1 MFKQLTLVLISL
13 ISITSTL
20 GQVLPKKL
28 KKEVPK
34 LEAYFISGNYYKG
47 LSVIDNV
54 LDFYDSQAGKDAE
67 VASAN
72 YYEMKASYLL
82 ALGHPINEALELIE
96 KGIKKAGSKGKDT
109 YEYTEAHISA
119 TQVLLTH
126 NYVRNA
132 NDYFKVAE
140 KLVKDINKDKLKH
153 QLIKTEANLL
163 FKQGYYNKAYTIAR
177 SITGDIK
184 NSISKYYEYKDPK
197 TGKIKKKKHKKPEY
211 VKLQRQLANHLNFI
225 GEILLEQGAIKASD
239 SALKVAERWIES
251 EIGKKDISYVDNQ
264 YLRGLQFYYLEKYP
278 EAIKLFLSASSY
290 KSKSKYGYSYQPQTP
305 FYYNLLSKTTEC
317 YWYENKDE
325 DVRGKR
331 NQFYSDTKRYF
342 GKENTFNVRIDFLD
356 INRYLIKTSFLEAKE
371 LLESLIAEGKI
382 DRQHPLYIEYLRFA
396 IKIYANLD
404 ETSKAKEAQK
414 RLLQIEAKL
423 YPDNCPIVHLEQINK
438 AVLQIQYDNNIEEAG
453 KLFENSYLKIYLTE
467 YHPTHYSYL
476 DYSNSYA
483 KYLELKEQYQEAL
496 AQLKIGFDVAEKY
509 YDFKKT
515 DRLAIQATKLA
526 QMNFNIGNMLEAET
540 YSKVCKKVYGITENK
555 KKTSL
560 ADYLVFLG
568 KYNLLIGNLSKAET
582 NFKEAHE
589 LLWESEKE
597 KKKKFRKDIDIS
609 EFTSLYL
616 AKGEYSKLE
625 SELNKAIKYKEEVFG
640 LDHRVLLNTTKN
652 ITDLYI
658 RIGEFTKA
666 GKNIQRS
673 LTIAENAFG
682 KNSINYMNCLVLQA
696 KLYAAL
702 GNYLEA
708 IKIYDQ
714 ILIKQESFY
723 GTRNNI
729 YVAET
734 LTGLALSKLLNGS
747 KTEEVYNL
755 LVEAALI
762 AQEFNR
768 GDISN
773 RVRESPKYAE
783 ALKNL
788 AYYHIETNH
797 LEKALELINK
807 AEGIYLSL
815 DIDKNNEQIAN
826 IEILKGEVYKKQGN
840 LDLAIK
846 SFDSA
851 KSKYKSKFSKDHP
864 EYVYALSKLGQIYYI
879 KKDHDKAIDI
889 LNETTTYYLKFIDNY
904 FTWLSESE
912 KSKFWRKIKN
922 DFEFYNTLAF
932 KYKDNDNKLINNVYN
947 FTLSTKA
954 LLLNSSIQLRQAIV
968 NSNDQI
974 LIEQFNNWVA
984 LREELTAKLS
994 YTDDQL
1000 KELGE
1005 KTKEDLEKEINTI
1018 EKELSEKSIAF
1029 SENNKKSKK
1038 KNQSITWQNVQDHLE
1053 ENEYAVEIVRYRFY
1067 EDNFSDSVIY
1077 AAMIISP
1084 ETKKVPDVVMLPNGA
1099 QLEKKY
1105 IKYYQNTT
1113 KHHLQDLVTY
1123 EQYWAPIKAKIPDGA
1138 TVYLSVEGVYN
1149 ELNVESLMNTK
1160 TGNYVLEENTLVHL
1174 SNTKD
1179 LIESKTQTKT
1189 QSPTT
1194 FASNNAT
1201 LIGNPSF
1208 YVANDENKTHIN
1220 SSENQSI
1227 KQLPGAEK
1235 EINLIEELL
1244 KQKGWET
1251 NVLMYADASED
1262 AVKEMKSPR
1271 VLHFATH
1278 GFFYADDKI
1287 ENTNSGLED
1296 KRAVINPLLKSGL
1309 LMKNAGDIIA
1319 TKDIYDFNSESGI
1332 LTAYEAMN
1340 LDLSNTE
1347 MVVLSAC
1354 ETGLGDIQ
1362 IGEGVF
1368 GLQRAFIVAGAKT
1381 VIMSLF
1387 KVSDE
1392 VTMRLM
1398 DTFYKKWIELGDKHL
1413 AFIEAKKEVK
1423 KEYPDRIYWGAF
1435 VMIGNK

>member
-1 MFKQLTLVLISL
+1 MFKQLTLVFIYF
-13 ISITSTL
+13 ICCTL
-20 GQVLPKKL
+20 CFGQELPKKL
-28 KKEVPK
+28 KKEVPN
-34 LEAYFISGNYYKG
+34 LESYFISGNYYKG

-54 LDFYDSQAGKDAE
+54 IDFYDAQVGKDADL
-67 VASAN
+67 ASAN
-72 YYEMKASYLL
+72 YYEMKANFLL
-82 ALGHPINEALELIE
+82 ALGHPISEAMDLIE
-96 KGIKKAGSKGKDT
+96 KGVAKSSSKGTDA

-119 TQVLLTH
+119 AQVLLTH
-126 NYVRNA
+126 NYVRQA
-132 NDYFKVAE
+132 NEFYNKAE
-140 KLVKDINKDKLKH
+140 VLVNDIDKDKLRYELKRA
-153 QLIKTEANLL
+153 QAKLL
-163 FKQGYYNKAYTIAR
+163 FKQGYYNDAYTLAR
-177 SITGDIK
+177 SLTGDIK
-184 NSISKYYEYKDPK
+184 NTISKYYEYKDPK
-197 TGKIKKKKHKKPEY
+197 TGKIKKKKYKKPEY
-211 VKLQRQLANHLNFI
+211 IKLQRQLANHLNFI

-239 SALKVAERWIES
+239 SALKVAEKWIEN
-251 EIGKKDISYVDNQ
+251 EIGKKDIAYVDNQ
-264 YLRGLQFYYLEKYP
+264 YLRGLQSFYLEQYP
-278 EAIKLFLSASSY
+278 EAIKSFLIASSY
-290 KSKSKYGYSYQPQTP
+290 ISKSKYGYSYEPQTP

-317 YWYENKDE
+317 YWIENKDE
-325 DVRGKR
+325 EVRGKR

-342 GKENTFNVRIDFLD
+342 GKENTYNTRIDFLD

-371 LLESLIAEGKI
+371 LLESLISEGKI
-382 DRQHPLYIEYLRFA
+382 DRLHPLYIDYLRYA

-404 ETSKAKEAQK
+404 ETDKAKEAQK
-414 RLLQIEAKL
+414 RLLQIETKL
-423 YPDNCPIVHLEQINK
+423 YPDNCPTLHLEHINN
-438 AVLQIQYDNNIEEAG
+438 AVLQIKYDNNIEEAG
-453 KLFENSYLKIYLTE
+453 LLFNDSYLNVYLKE
-467 YHPTHYSYL
+467 FHPTHYSFL
-476 DYSNSYA
+476 DYCNAYA
-483 KYLELKEQYQEAL
+483 KYLELKEQYQDAF
-496 AQLKIGFDVAEKY
+496 AQLKIGYDVAEKY
-509 YDFKKT
+509 YDYKKT

-526 QMNFNIGNMLEAET
+526 QMSFDIGNMVDAEN
-540 YSKVCKKVYGITENK
+540 YSKVCKKVYGLTENK
-555 KKTSL
+555 KKRSL

-568 KYNLLIGNLSKAET
+568 KYNLLIGNLSNAEA
-582 NFKEAHE
+582 NFKEAHD

-609 EFTSLYL
+609 EFTNLYL

-625 SELNKAIKYKEEVFG
+625 SELTKAIKNKEEVFG

-658 RIGEFTKA
+658 RVGEFTKA
-666 GKNIQRS
+666 GKSIKRS

-682 KNSINYMNCLVLQA
+682 KNSINYMNCLILQA
-696 KLYAAL
+696 KLYASL

-708 IKIYDQ
+708 IKIYEQ
-714 ILIKQESFY
+714 ILIKQEKFY

-734 LTGLALSKLLNGS
+734 LTGLALSKLLNGT
-747 KTEEVYNL
+747 KNEEVYNL

-762 AQEFNR
+762 AQEFNK

-773 RVRESPKYAE
+773 KVRESPKYAE

-815 DIDKNNEQIAN
+815 DIDKNNEQVAD
-826 IEILKGEVYKKQGN
+826 IEVLKGEVYKKQGD
-840 LDLAIK
+840 LDQAIK
-846 SFDSA
+846 SFESA

-879 KKDHDKAIDI
+879 KKDHQKAIDI
-889 LNETTTYYLKFIDNY
+889 LNETTAYYLKFIDNY

-947 FTLSTKA
+947 FTLYTKA

-968 NSNDQI
+968 NSNDQV
-974 LIEQFNNWVA
+974 LIDQFNEWIS
-984 LREELTAKLS
+984 LREELTANLS

-1005 KTKEDLEKEINTI
+1005 KTKEDLDKEINGL
-1018 EKELSEKSIAF
+1018 EKELSEKSVAF
-1029 SENNKKSKK
+1029 SENNKKRNKK
-1038 KNQSITWQNVQDHLE
+1038 KQNITWQNVQSQLH
-1053 ENEYAVEIVRYRFY
+1053 ENEYAIEIVRYRFY
-1067 EDNFSDSVIY
+1067 ENSFTDSVIY

-1084 ETKKVPDVVMLPNGA
+1084 ETKKAPDVVMLPNGS
-1099 QLEKKY
+1099 QLEQKF

-1113 KHHLQDLVTY
+1113 KHHLEDLETY
-1123 EQYWAPIKAKIPDGA
+1123 DQYWGPIKAKIPDGA
-1138 TVYLSVEGVYN
+1138 KIFLSVEGVYN
-1149 ELNVESLMNTK
+1149 ELNIESLMNK
-1160 TGNYVLEENTLVHL
+1160 TTRKYVLEENTIVHM
-1174 SNTKD
+1174 SNSKD
-1179 LIESKTQTKT
+1179 LINNNSNASQK
-1189 QSPTT
+1189 PTS
-1194 FASNNAT
+1194 FATNNAT

-1208 YVANDENKTHIN
+1208 YAANDKNSSHIN
-1220 SSENQSI
+1220 SSTKQAI

-1235 EINLIEELL
+1235 EIVLIDEFL

-1251 NVLMYADASED
+1251 KVLMHADASED

-1271 VLHFATH
+1271 ILHFATH

-1287 ENTNSGLED
+1287 EDANSGLGD

-1309 LMKNAGDIIA
+1309 LMKSAGDIIA
-1319 TKDIYDFNSESGI
+1319 NKDIYDYNSESGV

-1398 DTFYKKWIELGDKHL
+1398 DTFYRKWLELGDKHL

-1423 KEYPDRIYWGAF
+1423 KDYPDRIYWGAF
-1435 VMIGNK
+1435 VMIGNQ